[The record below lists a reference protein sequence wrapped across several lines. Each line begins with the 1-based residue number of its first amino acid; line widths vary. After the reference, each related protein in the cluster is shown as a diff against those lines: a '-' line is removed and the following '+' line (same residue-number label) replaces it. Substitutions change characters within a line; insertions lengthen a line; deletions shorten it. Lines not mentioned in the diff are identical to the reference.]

1 MFSTLKG
8 KTVLV
13 TGGNRGI
20 GRSIVTLLAR
30 HGMNVAFTYNRNEFQ
45 AIELIESL
53 KAEDVSIRKYKMN
66 LEEEEAIYPVVSA
79 IEDDF
84 GGIDYL
90 VNNAGIIRDN
100 YMLLMDTEDW
110 NKVLSTDLTGAFFL
124 TKEVLP
130 SMLAKKGGAIVN
142 ITSIAGLVGVPGQ
155 TNYCAAKAG
164 LIGLTRALA
173 KEVATKD
180 IRVNAVAPGY
190 VQTDMI
196 SDVDVN
202 SDSESLAKI
211 PLKRV
216 ASPDEIASVVLFL
229 LSDGASYI
237 TGTTIEVDGGLTN

>member
-20 GRSIVTLLAR
+20 GKSIVKMLAH
-30 HGMNVAFTYNRNEFQ
+30 HGLNIAFTYNHNEAQ

-53 KAEDVSIRKYKMN
+53 KLKDVNIRKYKMN
-66 LEEEEAIYPVVSA
+66 LEDEEEVCNTIKN

-84 GGIDYL
+84 GEIDYL
-90 VNNAGIIRDN
+90 VNNAGIIRDS
-100 YMLLMDTEDW
+100 YMLLMSSSDW
-110 NKVLSTDLTGAFFL
+110 NKVLTTDLTGAFLL
-124 TKEVLP
+124 TREVLP
-130 SMLAKKGGAIVN
+130 TMLSKKNGAIVN
-142 ITSIAGLVGVPGQ
+142 VASIAGLIGVAGQ

-164 LIGLTRALA
+164 LIGLTKALA
-173 KEVATKD
+173 KEVAGKG
-180 IRVNAVAPGY
+180 IRVNAIAPGY
-190 VQTDMI
+190 VDTDMI
-196 SDVDVN
+196 NTIDIKNN
-202 SDSESLAKI
+202 SSYLEKI

-216 ASPDEIASVVLFL
+216 ATPDEIASVVLFL

>member
-13 TGGNRGI
+13 TGGSRGI
-20 GRSIVTLLAR
+20 GRSIVTMLAR
-30 HGMNVAFTYNRNEFQ
+30 HGLNVAFTYNHNE
-45 AIELIESL
+45 AKASELIESL
-53 KAEDVSIRKYKMN
+53 KSEDVSIRKYKLN
-66 LEEEEAIYPVVSA
+66 IEEEEAIYPVVQE

-84 GGIDYL
+84 GSIDFL

-100 YMLLMDTEDW
+100 YMLMMPTEDW
-110 NKVLSTDLTGAFFL
+110 TKVLSTNLTGTFLL
-124 TKEVLP
+124 TKEILP
-130 SMLAKKGGAIVN
+130 SMFGKKGGAIVN
-142 ITSIAGLVGVPGQ
+142 ITSIAGLVGVAGQ

-173 KEVATKD
+173 KEVAAKG
-180 IRVNAVAPGY
+180 IRINAIAPGY

-202 SDSESLAKI
+202 SNNDALEKI

>member
-13 TGGNRGI
+13 TGGSRGI
-20 GRSIVTLLAR
+20 GRSIVTMLAR
-30 HGMNVAFTYNRNEFQ
+30 HGLNVAFTYNSNE
-45 AIELIESL
+45 AKADELIESL
-53 KAEDVSIRKYKMN
+53 KSEDVSIRKYKLN
-66 LEEEEAIYPVVSA
+66 IEEEEAIFPVVCA

-84 GGIDYL
+84 GSIDYL

-100 YMLLMDTEDW
+100 YMLMMDTEDW
-110 NKVLSTDLTGAFFL
+110 TKVLSTDLTGAFLL

-130 SMLAKKGGAIVN
+130 AMLGKKGSAIVN
-142 ITSIAGLVGVPGQ
+142 ITSIAGLVGVAGQ

-173 KEVATKD
+173 KEVAAKG

-202 SDSESLAKI
+202 NNSDALEKI
-211 PLKRV
+211 PLRRV
-216 ASPDEIASVVLFL
+216 ASPEEIASVVLFL

>member
-1 MFSTLKG
+1 MFNTLQG
-8 KTVLV
+8 KTALI
-13 TGGNRGI
+13 TGGSRGI

-30 HGMNVAFTYNRNEFQ
+30 HGLNVAFTYNNNEIQ
-45 AIELIESL
+45 ATEVIDSL
-53 KAEDVSIRKYKMN
+53 KSEDVIIRKYKMN
-66 LEEEEAIYPVVSA
+66 LEDEETIYEVIQQ

-84 GGIDYL
+84 GSIDYL

-100 YMLLMDTEDW
+100 YMMLMDTEDW
-110 NKVLSTDLTGAFFL
+110 NKVLSTDLTGAFLL

-130 SMLAKKGGAIVN
+130 SMLASKGGAIVN
-142 ITSIAGLVGVPGQ
+142 ITSIAGLIGVAGQ

-164 LIGLTRALA
+164 LIGMTKALA
-173 KEVATKD
+173 KEVAPKG

-196 SDVDVN
+196 TDVDLSN
-202 SDSESLAKI
+202 NSESLARI

-216 ASPDEIASVVLFL
+216 ASPDEIATVVLFL
-229 LSDGASYI
+229 LSAGASYI

>member
-13 TGGNRGI
+13 TGGSRGI
-20 GRSIVTLLAR
+20 GRSIVILLAR
-30 HGMNVAFTYNRNEFQ
+30 HGLNVAFTYHRNEAQ
-45 AIELIESL
+45 ATDLIESL
-53 KAEDVSIRKYKMN
+53 KSEDVNIRKYKMN
-66 LEEEEAIYPVVSA
+66 LEEEDVIYSVVGE

-90 VNNAGIIRDN
+90 VNNAGIIKDN
-100 YMLLMDTEDW
+100 YMMLMDTKDW
-110 NKVLSTDLTGAFFL
+110 NKVLSTDLSGSFLL

-130 SMLAKKGGAIVN
+130 LMLAKKGGAIVN
-142 ITSIAGLVGVPGQ
+142 ITSIAGLIGVAGQ

-164 LIGLTRALA
+164 LIGLTKALA
-173 KEVATKD
+173 KEVATKG

-196 SDVDVN
+196 SGIDVN
-202 SDSESLAKI
+202 SKILEKI
-211 PLKRV
+211 PINRV
-216 ASPDEIASVVLFL
+216 ALPDEIASVVLFL
-229 LSDGASYI
+229 LSEGASYI